1 MDESLHM
8 FRSRV
13 YDESLAQT
21 ISRSEEDIDRCNEA
35 FRNNHI
41 KRLTK
46 RKCTPEQGA
55 VFLDLLTNLERV
67 ADHATNIAFSIHN
80 GVKIHQ

>member
-1 MDESLHM
+1 MRRCICSGP
-8 FRSRV
+8 RV

-21 ISRSEEDIDRCNEA
+21 ITRSEEDIDRCNEA

-55 VFLDLLTNLERV
+55 VFW
-67 ADHATNIAFSIHN
+67 IC
-80 GVKIHQ
+80 